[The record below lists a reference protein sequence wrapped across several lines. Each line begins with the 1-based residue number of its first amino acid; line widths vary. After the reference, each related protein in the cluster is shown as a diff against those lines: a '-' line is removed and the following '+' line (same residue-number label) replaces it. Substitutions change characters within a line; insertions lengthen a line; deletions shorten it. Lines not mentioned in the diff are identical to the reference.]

1 MAKHHTPFYYL
12 YMTKAN
18 LMKKLLWLIIVLM
31 SMPATAQYDFSIQCN
46 RAHTLITSLKFQEA
60 NAVLDSIK
68 AQDPDNLIPVLLE
81 NYRDFLTVIVGEE
94 ERVFDSLKIKLPG
107 RLEVLKE
114 GKRDSPWHRSLIA
127 QLYLQWAFARVKF
140 GEYFTA
146 AREIR
151 KAFLLLEENQEV
163 HPGFLPDQVGLGIMH
178 ALIGTVPDNF
188 RWIASLFSMEGSVEL
203 GRQELFDVLHRA
215 QKEGYPYLEGEALF
229 FLSFLEL
236 NLQPDKMKA
245 RELLPY
251 YEHQPDDNMMLL
263 FSKAQIL
270 TRTANND
277 QAIELLMNRPEGE
290 DYYPFY
296 YLDFLLGLAKL
307 HRLDEDA
314 DQYFLRFTANFKGNA
329 YVKEG
334 YQKLAWHSLLLGRPG
349 MYHHYMEMAI
359 QYGNDFTDGDRLA
372 LAEARSGVLPNP
384 CLLKG
389 RLLYDG
395 GYYAR
400 ADSLLRQ
407 LNCHLRTERDS
418 IEYPYRLGR
427 IAHAMERYHE
437 AMRWYDETILSGQ
450 DASYYYAANAALKA
464 GNICEMQ
471 GRLELA
477 GQYYRKCIK
486 MPNREYRR
494 SMQQKAKAGLNR
506 IRDKQKD

>member
-1 MAKHHTPFYYL
+1 
-12 YMTKAN
+12 
-18 LMKKLLWLIIVLM
+18 MKKLLWLIIILL
-31 SMPATAQYDFSIQCN
+31 SLPAAAQYDFSNQCY
-46 RAHTLITSLKFQEA
+46 RAHTLITSLRFEEA
-60 NAVLDSIK
+60 NAVLDSIRVE
-68 AQDPDNLIPVLLE
+68 DPENLIPVLLE
-81 NYRDFLTVIVGEE
+81 NYQDFLTVIVGEE
-94 ERVFDSLKIKLPG
+94 EKVFDSLKNKLPG
-107 RLEVLKE
+107 RLKTLKE
-114 GKRDSPWHRSLIA
+114 GKHDSPWYRSLMA

-151 KAFLLLEENQEV
+151 KAFLLLEENQEA
-163 HPGFLPDQVGLGIMH
+163 HPGFLPDKVGLGIMH
-178 ALIGTVPDNF
+178 ALIGTVPDNL

-215 QKEGYPYLEGEALF
+215 EKEGYPYLEGEALF
-229 FLSFLEL
+229 FLTFLEL

-251 YEHQPDDNMMLL
+251 YEHQPCDNMMLL

-270 TRTANND
+270 NRTALND
-277 QAIELLMNRPEGE
+277 RAIAMLMNRPVGE

-296 YLDFLLGLAKL
+296 YLDFLLGLSKL

-314 DQYFLRFTANFKGNA
+314 DQYFLLFTANFKGNA
-329 YVKEG
+329 YVKEA
-334 YQKLAWHSLLLGRPG
+334 YQKLAWHSLLQGRPE

-359 QYGNDFTDGDRLA
+359 HYGNDFTDGDRLA
-372 LAEARSGVLPNP
+372 QAEAESGVLPNT

-389 RLLYDG
+389 RLLCDG
-395 GYYAR
+395 GYYSR

-407 LNCHLRTERDS
+407 LNCQLLTERDS

-427 IAHAMERYHE
+427 IAHAKKKYNE
-437 AMRWYDETILSGQ
+437 AMRWYDETIRSGQ
-450 DASYYYAANAALKA
+450 DASYYFAANAALKA
-464 GNICEMQ
+464 GNICEME